1 MTKKLYENI
10 CQENLFSAIFTK
22 YSKSLHDFLYYK
34 YGEELHPED
43 KVQEAFIKL
52 WDNCKDVPFEKAKS
66 FLFTVANNSI
76 LNDIKHRKVVL
87 NYQKIK
93 PKSFTIETPEF
104 LMEEKQYMQK
114 YQNAL
119 SNLTEGQREAFLLN
133 RVEGKKHKEI
143 AELLDI
149 STKAVE
155 KRLYGALKKLREDI
169 EGIK

>member
-10 CQENLFSAIFTK
+10 CQENLFSTIFKK

-34 YGEELHPED
+34 YGEALHPQD

-87 NYQKIK
+87 NYQKNK
-93 PKSFTIETPEF
+93 PKDYTIETPEF
-104 LMEEKQYMQK
+104 LMEEKEYMQK
-114 YQNAL
+114 YQKAL

-155 KRLYGALKKLREDI
+155 KRLYGALKKLREQI
-169 EGIK
+169 EGIR